1 MTKLSGILE
10 YSLGGFL
17 CLRGFASF
25 KMLSAISKAKPEVQ
39 RDLIAEHKGEM
50 ANFLNAGEYRFFPEI
65 IMSTNLT
72 DGKSDFDLLDL
83 FHSNLQSGQTW
94 NKSVGSFS
102 FSISQNK
109 TKNEIGKYSPLPH
122 IDRVNIAHIKFD
134 ETKVELTRIDGNH
147 RLSAADDVTDDF
159 NVPFCLLLFR
169 NPNENDRYSRAI
181 FHNINAKQI
190 PLKLEE
196 NLKVILESDNV
207 FTDDK
212 LKDDPTFG
220 WEYYLSRK
228 VLKKDLFSN
237 YPFIESL
244 IRGWKCTYLWETFKL
259 LLGCD
264 YLKKEEESAEI
275 FANQLP
281 EIEKALQ
288 EAKLHSVP
296 QNMPVVGA
304 LSYYRLTNSQKY
316 TQFIPWIKKN
326 CIAEA
331 SDIHMNDL
339 ISIYDKVYENTP
351 KNVFM
356 SMWFSDKTM
365 DTYQTLKD
373 VQIILKR
380 ENGIDFRIIK
390 VDEHKDGYS
399 DEIYRRIVD
408 GIEASS
414 LVVADLSYGNR
425 NVHHEIGYAQG
436 VGKKVLLLYQ
446 VRDGIEAKDEIGS
459 NISMHDQVRFKNQTE
474 LRPVLLKRIR
484 HFFGLPSEDD

>member
-1 MTKLSGILE
+1 MIKLSGILE
-10 YSLGGFL
+10 YSMGGFL

-25 KMLSAISKAKPEVQ
+25 KMLSAISKANPEVQ
-39 RDLIAEHKGEM
+39 RDLIVKHKGEM
-50 ANFLNAGEYRFFPEI
+50 AEFLNAGEYRFFPEI
-65 IMSTNLT
+65 ILSTNLT
-72 DGKSDFDLLDL
+72 DGNSDFDLVDL

-94 NKSVGSFS
+94 NKKVGDFS

-109 TKNEIGKYSPLPH
+109 TKNEISKYSPLPQ
-122 IDRVNIAHIKFD
+122 IDRMNIAHIKFD
-134 ETKVELTRIDGNH
+134 ETKVELIRIDGNH
-147 RLSAADDVTDDF
+147 RLSAADEVVDDL

-169 NPNENDRYSRAI
+169 NPKENDQYSRAI
-181 FHNINAKQI
+181 FFNINAKQR
-190 PLKLEE
+190 PLKQEE
-196 NLKVILESDNV
+196 NLKVILKSDDV

-212 LKDDPTFG
+212 LKSDPSFG
-220 WEYYLSRK
+220 WEYYLARK
-228 VLKKDLFSN
+228 VLKMGVLGQ
-237 YPFIESL
+237 YPFVDSL
-244 IRGWKCTYLWETFKL
+244 IRGWECTYLCDSFKL
-259 LLGCD
+259 LLD
-264 YLKKEEESAEI
+264 SEYLKKEEESADI
-275 FANQLP
+275 FAKQLP

-296 QNMPVVGA
+296 QNMPVIGA
-304 LSYYRLTNSQKY
+304 LSYYRLTDAQKY
-316 TQFIPWIKKN
+316 TQFIPWIKQN

-331 SDIHMNDL
+331 SDIHMSDL

-373 VQIILKR
+373 VQEILKR

-408 GIEASS
+408 GIESSS

-436 VGKKVLLLYQ
+436 RGKKVLLLYQ
-446 VRDGIEAKDEIGS
+446 TRNGIEAKDEIGS

-474 LRPVLLKRIR
+474 LRPILLRRIR
-484 HFFGLPSEDD
+484 NYFGITTE